1 MAQQLSPPPP
11 APGEGQSH
19 RSVLVAIGAL
29 LLGML
34 LAALDQTIVSTALPT
49 IVSELG
55 GLDHLSWV
63 VTAYLLAA
71 TAATPLWGKLGDQY
85 GRKKLFQTAIVI
97 FLIGS
102 ALCGIAQNMPQLIGF
117 RALQGLG
124 GGGLMVLSMAIVGD
138 LVTPRER
145 GKYQGLFGAVFG
157 VTSVL
162 GPLLGGFFTEHLSWR
177 WVFYINLPIGVVALV
192 VIAAVLHIPVRR
204 EKHTIDYLGTFLIA
218 SVATALVLVAS
229 LGGTTW
235 AWSSPQIIALAVLAV
250 VLLVAFI
257 AVERR
262 AVEPVLPLK
271 LFRIRT
277 FSLVAVISFV
287 IGFAMFGA
295 MTYLPTFL
303 QVVHDITPTMS
314 GVHMLPMVFGL
325 LITSTASGQIVS
337 RTGRWKVFPLAGTA
351 LTAVGLL
358 LLHNLDENSSTWLM
372 SAYFFVFGAGLGLV
386 MQVLV
391 LVAQNSVSYQD
402 LGVATS
408 GATFFRSIG
417 SAFGVAIFGTIF
429 ANRLT
434 GQLTDALAGQSLPSG
449 VDAGRLA
456 ADPRAIG
463 QLPADLRPGVLG
475 AYSTSITDVFLYAVP
490 VVLLAFVLAWFLRE
504 DKLQGS
510 VTAPDSRPDPRLQP
524 RRALLVR
531 RVRPRAVGAG
541 HPGGPPRDLR
551 EDHRAGRLRP
561 AARGQLAAPADQAAR
576 HRRTRAARRDRSR
589 TAACDHRR
597 GPAGRG
603 TRTGPPGGP
612 ADDPHRRGGRG
623 RRPPLPGPRGLPG
636 RAPRRLVGP
645 RAPDRPGQTRQR
657 TDRRGQRIDQGAP
670 ALPDASPRPRG
681 PPAPRRA
688 RGPPPGPRRPGRP
701 RPPAPARLTRPP
713 GPPGGTVRHIAAGR
727 VTAPWRTSAPR
738 TGYGGG
744 TPATSRYPCFVYS
757 PRASTRS
764 WRVSSRSS
772 RTPYDLAASS
782 TAASSSP
789 PPPVPR
795 NPGRTY
801 TRVSSAVP
809 GPAASV
815 STSPAQ
821 LAALLP
827 YRPTTN
833 CPVGGTSRPAPSS
846 ASPSAISSAVAGRCQ

>member
-1 MAQQLSPPPP
+1 MAQQLSPSPP

-102 ALCGIAQNMPQLIGF
+102 ALCGVAQNMPQLIGF

-235 AWSSPQIIALAVLAV
+235 AWSSPQIIGLAVLAV

-271 LFRIRT
+271 LFRMRT
-277 FSLVAVISFV
+277 FALVAVISFV

-325 LITSTASGQIVS
+325 LITSTGSGQIVS
-337 RTGRWKVFPLAGTA
+337 RTGRWKAFPILGTA
-351 LTAVGLL
+351 ITAVGLL
-358 LLHNLDENSSTWLM
+358 LLHQLDENSSTWLM

-408 GATFFRSIG
+408 GVTFFRSIG

-434 GQLTDALAGQSLPSG
+434 GQLTDALAGQSLPPG

-463 QLPADLRPGVLG
+463 QLPVDLRPGVLG

-504 DKLQGS
+504 DKLRGS
-510 VTAPDSRPDPRLQP
+510 VTAPDTSQTLASNPVERSSYDECA
-524 RRALLVR
+524 RALSVLATREGRREIYEKITARAGYDLLPAASWLLLRIKRHGTVEPARLAETAPVPLHVITDAARQVEERGLARREGLQMILTDTGAEAVVRLSQAREDSLAELLGDWWGPERPTDLVR
-531 RVRPRAVGAG
+531 LVSELTAEVSGSTRERP
-541 HPGGPPRDLR
+541 HFSQPPRDHEAHLR
-551 EDHRAGRLRP
+551 HDEREA
-561 AARGQLAAPADQAAR
+561 QE
-576 HRRTRAARRDRSR
+576 RRFDDGEAQERRFDDGEAHDRSTDDR
-589 TAACDHRR
+589 DDH
-597 GPAGRG
+597 GR
-603 TRTGPPGGP
+603 
-612 ADDPHRRGGRG
+612 HH
-623 RRPPLPGPRGLPG
+623 
-636 RAPRRLVGP
+636 
-645 RAPDRPGQTRQR
+645 
-657 TDRRGQRIDQGAP
+657 
-670 ALPDASPRPRG
+670 
-681 PPAPRRA
+681 PPA
-688 RGPPPGPRRPGRP
+688 
-701 RPPAPARLTRPP
+701 
-713 GPPGGTVRHIAAGR
+713 
-727 VTAPWRTSAPR
+727 
-738 TGYGGG
+738 
-744 TPATSRYPCFVYS
+744 
-757 PRASTRS
+757 
-764 WRVSSRSS
+764 
-772 RTPYDLAASS
+772 
-782 TAASSSP
+782 
-789 PPPVPR
+789 
-795 NPGRTY
+795 
-801 TRVSSAVP
+801 
-809 GPAASV
+809 
-815 STSPAQ
+815 
-821 LAALLP
+821 
-827 YRPTTN
+827 
-833 CPVGGTSRPAPSS
+833 
-846 ASPSAISSAVAGRCQ
+846 

>member
-1 MAQQLSPPPP
+1 MAQQLSPSPP

-102 ALCGIAQNMPQLIGF
+102 ALCGVAQNMPQLIGF

-235 AWSSPQIIALAVLAV
+235 AWSSPQIIGLAVLAV

-271 LFRIRT
+271 LFRMRT
-277 FSLVAVISFV
+277 FALVAVISFV

-325 LITSTASGQIVS
+325 LITSTGSGQIVS
-337 RTGRWKVFPLAGTA
+337 RTGRWKAFPILGTA
-351 LTAVGLL
+351 ITAVGLL
-358 LLHNLDENSSTWLM
+358 LLHQLDENSSTWLM

-408 GATFFRSIG
+408 GVTFFRSIG

-434 GQLTDALAGQSLPSG
+434 GQLTDALAGQSLPTG

-504 DKLQGS
+504 DKLRGS
-510 VTAPDSRPDPRLQP
+510 VTAPDTSQTLASNPVERSSYDECA
-524 RRALLVR
+524 RALSVLATREGRREIYEKITARAGYDLLPAASWLLLRIKRHGTVEPARLAETAPVPLHVITDAARQVEERGLARREGLQMILTDTGAEAVVRLSQAREDSLAELLGDWWGPERPADLVKLVSELTAEVSGSTR
-531 RVRPRAVGAG
+531 ERP
-541 HPGGPPRDLR
+541 HSPTPPRDHEAHLR
-551 EDHRAGRLRP
+551 HDEREALE
-561 AARGQLAAPADQAAR
+561 
-576 HRRTRAARRDRSR
+576 RRFDEREA
-589 TAACDHRR
+589 
-597 GPAGRG
+597 
-603 TRTGPPGGP
+603 
-612 ADDPHRRGGRG
+612 
-623 RRPPLPGPRGLPG
+623 L
-636 RAPRRLVGP
+636 
-645 RAPDRPGQTRQR
+645 
-657 TDRRGQRIDQGAP
+657 DRRFDDSESHDRRSDDSESHDRGSDDSDDHG
-670 ALPDASPRPRG
+670 RPH
-681 PPAPRRA
+681 PPA
-688 RGPPPGPRRPGRP
+688 
-701 RPPAPARLTRPP
+701 
-713 GPPGGTVRHIAAGR
+713 
-727 VTAPWRTSAPR
+727 
-738 TGYGGG
+738 
-744 TPATSRYPCFVYS
+744 
-757 PRASTRS
+757 
-764 WRVSSRSS
+764 
-772 RTPYDLAASS
+772 
-782 TAASSSP
+782 
-789 PPPVPR
+789 
-795 NPGRTY
+795 
-801 TRVSSAVP
+801 
-809 GPAASV
+809 
-815 STSPAQ
+815 
-821 LAALLP
+821 
-827 YRPTTN
+827 
-833 CPVGGTSRPAPSS
+833 
-846 ASPSAISSAVAGRCQ
+846 

>member
-1 MAQQLSPPPP
+1 MAQQLSPSPP

-102 ALCGIAQNMPQLIGF
+102 ALCGVAQNMPQLIGF

-192 VIAAVLHIPVRR
+192 VIAAVLHIPVHR

-218 SVATALVLVAS
+218 AVATALVLVAS

-235 AWSSPQIIALAVLAV
+235 AWSSPQIIGLAVLAV
-250 VLLVAFI
+250 VLLVAFV

-271 LFRIRT
+271 LFRMRT
-277 FSLVAVISFV
+277 FALVAVISFV

-325 LITSTASGQIVS
+325 LITSTGSGQIVS
-337 RTGRWKVFPLAGTA
+337 RTGRWKVFPLLGTA
-351 LTAVGLL
+351 ITAVGLL
-358 LLHNLDENSSTWLM
+358 LLHQLDENSSTWLM

-391 LVAQNSVSYQD
+391 LVAQNAVSYQD

-408 GATFFRSIG
+408 GVTFFRSIG

-434 GQLTDALAGQSLPSG
+434 GQLTDALSGQSLPAG

-504 DKLQGS
+504 DRLRGS
-510 VTAPDSRPDPRLQP
+510 VTAPDTSQTLASNPVERSSYDECA
-524 RRALLVR
+524 RALSVLATREGRREIYEKITARAGYDLLPAASWLLLRIKRHGTVEPARLAETAPVPLHVITDAARQVEERGLARREGLQMILTDTGAEAVVRLSQAREDSLAELLGDWWGPERPTDLVR
-531 RVRPRAVGAG
+531 LVSELTAEVSGSTRERP
-541 HPGGPPRDLR
+541 HSPTPPRDHEAHLR
-551 EDHRAGRLRP
+551 HDEREAFERRHDEREAFERRHDDHEALER
-561 AARGQLAAPADQAAR
+561 R
-576 HRRTRAARRDRSR
+576 HD
-589 TAACDHRR
+589 DHE
-597 GPAGRG
+597 A
-603 TRTGPPGGP
+603 
-612 ADDPHRRGGRG
+612 
-623 RRPPLPGPRGLPG
+623 
-636 RAPRRLVGP
+636 
-645 RAPDRPGQTRQR
+645 
-657 TDRRGQRIDQGAP
+657 
-670 ALPDASPRPRG
+670 
-681 PPAPRRA
+681 
-688 RGPPPGPRRPGRP
+688 
-701 RPPAPARLTRPP
+701 
-713 GPPGGTVRHIAAGR
+713 
-727 VTAPWRTSAPR
+727 
-738 TGYGGG
+738 
-744 TPATSRYPCFVYS
+744 
-757 PRASTRS
+757 
-764 WRVSSRSS
+764 
-772 RTPYDLAASS
+772 
-782 TAASSSP
+782 
-789 PPPVPR
+789 
-795 NPGRTY
+795 
-801 TRVSSAVP
+801 
-809 GPAASV
+809 
-815 STSPAQ
+815 
-821 LAALLP
+821 
-827 YRPTTN
+827 
-833 CPVGGTSRPAPSS
+833 
-846 ASPSAISSAVAGRCQ
+846 